1 LRTSV
6 VVAEDQVQRA
16 LVLWLR
22 GESYAAIGRTLGVH
36 RQTAAE
42 LVRQAYAEVRESA
55 DVSGRQ
61 MVAEAVERMR
71 GVQRQA
77 WADHDA
83 DEEREVALLERAL
96 AGQLEGVR
104 IQSQR
109 AQYLKVIL
117 EAEKEIARLQ
127 GLYDG
132 YGGDA
137 GGPFVMRLIKVVP
150 GQPVEVEEFVDSGG
164 PPPEDFGDEGDSD
177 DEESEE

>member
-1 LRTSV
+1 VKLRTSV

-16 LVLWLR
+16 LALWLR
-22 GESYAAIGRTLGVH
+22 GESYAGIGRHLGVH

-42 LVRQAYAEVRESA
+42 LVRQAYAEVRESG
-55 DVSGRQ
+55 DLSGRQ

-71 GVQRQA
+71 TVQRQA

-83 DEEREVALLERAL
+83 DEEREVVLLERAL
-96 AGQLEGVR
+96 AGGLESVK

-109 AQYLKVIL
+109 AQYLRVIL

-132 YGGDA
+132 YGGDV

-164 PPPEDFGDEGDSD
+164 PPSEEFGDE
-177 DEESEE
+177 DEGEE